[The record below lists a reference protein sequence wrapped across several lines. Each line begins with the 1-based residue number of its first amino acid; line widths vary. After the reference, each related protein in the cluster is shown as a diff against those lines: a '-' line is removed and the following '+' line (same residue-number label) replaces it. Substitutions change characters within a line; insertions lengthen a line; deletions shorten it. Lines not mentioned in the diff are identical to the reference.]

1 MKNDSGGWSMV
12 KDNKKQKQMNISLPK
27 TLTSELKDRQ
37 SVRATFRLSEGCI
50 NAISI
55 VATQMGIKQ
64 KSLFDHLAE
73 DMDSLRSI
81 AREVKQS
88 KIKKQGRIQ
97 KTFVVSKK
105 SLASLDEISNMFN
118 ASWDV
123 LIERYIQG
131 LLPIISKERVK
142 HEKRKGFLAKI
153 KKHFQQGEKIL
164 NEIRKQLGE
173 DDPIIDKFAMVMSG
187 YETVKDNMEAF
198 IDRSKGIEEFDVD
211 DMNPW
216 YEFNAYNHL
225 QDKWFVRLSLARS
238 ATINQSE
245 TVLFLSLH

>member
-1 MKNDSGGWSMV
+1 MV

-118 ASWDV
+118 AS
-123 LIERYIQG
+123 
-131 LLPIISKERVK
+131 
-142 HEKRKGFLAKI
+142 
-153 KKHFQQGEKIL
+153 
-164 NEIRKQLGE
+164 
-173 DDPIIDKFAMVMSG
+173 
-187 YETVKDNMEAF
+187 
-198 IDRSKGIEEFDVD
+198 
-211 DMNPW
+211 
-216 YEFNAYNHL
+216 
-225 QDKWFVRLSLARS
+225 
-238 ATINQSE
+238 
-245 TVLFLSLH
+245 